1 MKIAGLAAAVLKAL
15 AYTWSRT
22 VVKTTAAQRQRAA
35 GHRQGGGVSGALAT
49 LIVNGVTE
57 LGEAIAHKLAGHAK
71 DEVKAE
77 LEELLA
83 PIRERISSLEA
94 DLEERLAGLGML
106 LATTAAADGAAGVVK
121 AFEPKGT
128 LPTCDGA
135 DVHQLGRSMTGTT

>member
-1 MKIAGLAAAVLKAL
+1 
-15 AYTWSRT
+15 
-22 VVKTTAAQRQRAA
+22 
-35 GHRQGGGVSGALAT
+35 VSGALAT

-128 LPTCDGA
+128 LPNLFDGA
-135 DVHQLGRSMTGTT
+135 DVHQLRSIDDWDNVKTPTPEGSSEK